1 MEYSKLTDKEK
12 KKFIKDNYI
21 KKKLSFA
28 QIAKIAGT
36 YSNKIRRDANKFG
49 INIRNRSQAAK
60 IALNE
65 GRSEHP
71 TKGKGHD
78 ESTRLKI
85 SESQGKVWDSLDDSE
100 RQKRSEIGKQSW
112 NKKSEAEK
120 REVIEKGGQA
130 IREASRIGSK
140 LERYI
145 LEELTKLK
153 YNVQFHREHVLRNNR
168 LEIDLY
174 VTDLQTAIEVDG
186 PSHFEPVWGE
196 ENLIKNQRSDKQKT
210 GLIISQGMVLIRIK
224 QDKRISQRYF
234 RNILNK
240 LVAELEK
247 IKTNFPEKDKR
258 YIEI

>member
-12 KKFIKDNYI
+12 KKFIKDNYT

-60 IALNE
+60 VALNE

-85 SESQGKVWDSLDDSE
+85 SESQGKVWDSLDNSE

-112 NKKSEAEK
+112 NKKTEAEK

-153 YNVQFHREHVLRNNR
+153 YNVQFHREHVLRNS
-168 LEIDLY
+168 I
-174 VTDLQTAIEVDG
+174 
-186 PSHFEPVWGE
+186 
-196 ENLIKNQRSDKQKT
+196 
-210 GLIISQGMVLIRIK
+210 
-224 QDKRISQRYF
+224 
-234 RNILNK
+234 
-240 LVAELEK
+240 
-247 IKTNFPEKDKR
+247 
-258 YIEI
+258 